1 MKKLFPFILSLF
13 FLQYTF
19 FLASCCGK
27 KNAAAQNT
35 TIPEV
40 KRDFEKEGFIKATVV
55 YYELDGCKY
64 ILQLVSD
71 PNGPDVIYQLEPQN
85 LKEEFQKDQLA
96 VWIKYTARKGGVSV
110 CMAGQMVDLTDIQ
123 LRK

>member
-1 MKKLFPFILSLF
+1 MKKIFLFIFLLFIIDSS
-13 FLQYTF
+13 F

-27 KNAAAQNT
+27 KNVVSQNT
-35 TIPEV
+35 ATTEV
-40 KRDFEKEGFIKATVV
+40 KRDFEKEGFVKATMV
-55 YYELDGCKY
+55 YYELDACKY

-71 PNGPDVIYQLEPQN
+71 PNGPDVIKQLEPTN

-96 VWIKYTARKGGVSV
+96 VWIKYTPKKGGVSA

-123 LRK
+123 IRK